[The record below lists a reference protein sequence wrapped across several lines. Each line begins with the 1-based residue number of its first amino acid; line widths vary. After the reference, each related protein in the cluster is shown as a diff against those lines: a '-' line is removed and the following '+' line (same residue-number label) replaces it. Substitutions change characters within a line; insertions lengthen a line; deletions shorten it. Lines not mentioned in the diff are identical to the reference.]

1 MIMKHL
7 DKKKSNLQDMNL
19 SEMRITDGGSLVAIL
34 SKIKISPQGIA
45 NSIDYA
51 YKAYNIYTQVQ
62 IANNLPK
69 PTFSPTLVTQVT
81 K

>member
-1 MIMKHL
+1 MKHL
-7 DKKKSNLQDMNL
+7 DKNKSNVQEMNL
-19 SEMRITDGGSLVAIL
+19 SEMRITDGGIL
-34 SKIKISPQGIA
+34 GAVFSKIKVTPQGVA